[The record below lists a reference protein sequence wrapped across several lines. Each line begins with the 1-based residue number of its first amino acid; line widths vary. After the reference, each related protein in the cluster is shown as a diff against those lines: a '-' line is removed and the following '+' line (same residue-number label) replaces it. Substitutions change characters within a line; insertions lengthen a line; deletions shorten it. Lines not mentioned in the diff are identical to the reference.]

1 MATQCNPTVSY
12 YATAC
17 APAAQCQ
24 PACTPVTTYNP
35 CGSSYYQTAQN
46 QCAPPCPCKQ
56 TLFKGHDE
64 KGVLTQATGL
74 LFTQRIRASGHS
86 DIVPADL
93 AGGSTTDCNN
103 LTWIQINGSGLSI
116 VACCYGDQSNG
127 ATTFSRNAPDYNAN
141 AGFAVAAGGYGGFDT
156 SIAGNICS
164 CPNTITATVLLTLIP
179 EPSGLDFYNAWQGSE
194 SPGTLVPDSNNGQAC
209 GDITINICG
218 GIVQGIGTVRGV
230 YSQSANP
237 AVWAMTD
244 NSQYNNSQRTYKG
257 FTARVILIGE
267 VCQSAGTRVIKFT
280 SLNIHQNN

>member
-64 KGVLTQATGL
+64 KGVITQTSGTV
-74 LFTQRIRASGHS
+74 FTQRIRGNPVSGQS
-86 DIVPADL
+86 DIIPADL
-93 AGGSTTDCNN
+93 AGGSQSDCNN

-116 VACCYGDQSNG
+116 VACCYGDNSEG
-127 ATTFSRNAPDYNAN
+127 STHYRGVNADSYYPAN
-141 AGFAVAAGGYGGFDT
+141 LTIASGGYGGFDT

-179 EPSGLDFYNAWQGSE
+179 EPSGQDFYNAWQS
-194 SPGTLVPDSNNGQAC
+194 SDNPGILIQDSNNGQAC

-218 GIVQGIGTVRGV
+218 GIVQGIGSVRGV
-230 YSQSANP
+230 YSQTGSTAWYN
-237 AVWAMTD
+237 TD
-244 NSQYNNSQRTYKG
+244 SSRSQREYKG
-257 FTARVILIGE
+257 FTARVVLLGE

-280 SLNIHQNN
+280 SLNVHQVN